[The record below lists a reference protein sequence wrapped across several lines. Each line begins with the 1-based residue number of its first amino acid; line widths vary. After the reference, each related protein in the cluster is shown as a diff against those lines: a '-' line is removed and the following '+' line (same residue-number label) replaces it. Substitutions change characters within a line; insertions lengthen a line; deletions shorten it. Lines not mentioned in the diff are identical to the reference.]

1 MEQLAGDRFRDH
13 DHRHRVHRGILET
26 LAGRAQCAGLL
37 HRIRERGI
45 FRQERSPGEGRVER
59 RRRMIRISEVR
70 LPDIET
76 GPLVQNVG
84 DLEPVPGGATKL
96 RQVVTDGLAEIE
108 KAVVSR
114 RWWKPDGGVS

>member
-1 MEQLAGDRFRDH
+1 
-13 DHRHRVHRGILET
+13 
-26 LAGRAQCAGLL
+26 
-37 HRIRERGI
+37 
-45 FRQERSPGEGRVER
+45 
-59 RRRMIRISEVR
+59 MIRISEVR

>member
-1 MEQLAGDRFRDH
+1 
-13 DHRHRVHRGILET
+13 
-26 LAGRAQCAGLL
+26 
-37 HRIRERGI
+37 
-45 FRQERSPGEGRVER
+45 
-59 RRRMIRISEVR
+59 MIRISEVR

-114 RWWKPDGGVS
+114 R